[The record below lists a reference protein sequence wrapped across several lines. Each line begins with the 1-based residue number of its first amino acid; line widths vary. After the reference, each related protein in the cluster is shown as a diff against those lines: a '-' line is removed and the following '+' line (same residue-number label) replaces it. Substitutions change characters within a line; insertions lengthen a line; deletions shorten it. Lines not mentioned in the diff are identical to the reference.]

1 MYCCNVFVHCIIVF
15 ILMNLIILAPSTL
28 EIPSSTPG
36 TATGGSF
43 SNKKHIHTYN
53 YYNSI
58 I

>member
-1 MYCCNVFVHCIIVF
+1 
-15 ILMNLIILAPSTL
+15 MNLIILAPSTS